1 MASPLLPPPPQSR
14 LTRHPSVTL
23 SGGEYPPAGNLK
35 DLSDNFNDLV
45 RRVRALET
53 AAKINSVRGV
63 VGNAASCAAGAC
75 ETATGFHTAGLAG
88 LAAGQL
94 SKRCVGSAC
103 TKLAAGIR
111 AGITGAPKNSKSNH
125 RKARKTRKL

>member
-1 MASPLLPPPPQSR
+1 MALPPKPQGFSR
-14 LTRHPSVTL
+14 AQSVTL
-23 SGGEYPPAGNLK
+23 SGGEYAPAI
-35 DLSDNFNDLV
+35 DLEELSNNFDDLV

-63 VGNAASCAAGAC
+63 AGNAASCAAGAC

-94 SKRCVGSAC
+94 TKGCVGPSCAKVVGRF
-103 TKLAAGIR
+103 TAS
-111 AGITGAPKNSKSNH
+111 TGAPKNSK
-125 RKARKTRKL
+125 RKSRKSRKSRKL